1 MIKRKSW
8 LVPDKIQKYCRKNT
22 TETSKVLEELKKE
35 TYKKTPWPTMQ
46 IDPLQGSLLKL
57 LVKITKARRVLEV
70 GTFTGYSA
78 LSMAEGLP
86 KGGKIITCEIEPK
99 FIEIA
104 KKFWKKSPHGRKIK
118 VIVGPAVNTL
128 KKLKGK
134 FDFVFIDADK
144 ENYIN
149 YWNLCIPKVKK
160 GGIIA
165 VDNVL
170 WKGHVVNPKRDA
182 AKKIARFNNHAR
194 KDKRMETVMLPIV
207 DGMTIA
213 VKR

>member
-1 MIKRKSW
+1 MIKRKNW
-8 LVPDKIQKYCRKNT
+8 LVPDNIQKYCRENT
-22 TETSKVLEELKKE
+22 SKTSKVLEELRRE
-35 TYKKTPWPTMQ
+35 TYKNTPWPLMQ

-57 LVKITKARRVLEV
+57 FVQMTKARRVLDV

-86 KGGKIITCEIEPK
+86 KGGKLITCEIEPK

-104 KKFWKKSPHGRKIK
+104 EKFWKRGMHGRKIK
-118 VIVGPAVNTL
+118 VIVGPAIATI

-149 YWNLCIPKVKK
+149 YWNSCIPKVKK

-170 WKGHVVNPKRDA
+170 WKGRVVNPKKDA
-182 AKKIARFNNHAR
+182 EKKITRFNNHVR
-194 KDKRMETVMLPIV
+194 KDKRVETVMLPIA